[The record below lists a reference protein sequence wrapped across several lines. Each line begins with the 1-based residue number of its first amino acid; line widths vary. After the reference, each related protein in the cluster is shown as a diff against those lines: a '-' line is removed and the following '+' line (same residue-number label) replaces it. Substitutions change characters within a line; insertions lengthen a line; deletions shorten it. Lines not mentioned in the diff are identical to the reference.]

1 VNARGTR
8 ANSALALAGDA
19 ASKGGALIV
28 VVLGAR
34 FLDVAEFATLATGL
48 AVAGV
53 LTAMLDLG
61 GGTLLSRDGVTSR
74 AARGR
79 LFTASMHA
87 RLPIFGVVL
96 VLSPL
101 AGLLLG
107 AGFLDAVAVGALGVS
122 GALALSVLGLYR
134 SCRDIRPEALQRL
147 AAAALAVAAT
157 VGAAAVA
164 PHADVV
170 LLALAATTLVTVAP
184 LVLRAPAI
192 ADFSKDLAPLT
203 ALRSAAPIGLLALA
217 TIAYY
222 RSGTIVLAALS
233 DAQATAAFGVASGI
247 AFGLLML
254 PNAITTALLPRL
266 ALERDLD
273 GLVPCT
279 RRALAWTVLLAVGV
293 AGASAVVVPP
303 TLTVALGPEY
313 ADAAAPFALLCLGIP
328 FIAASGIIGTAL
340 LTLGRLRALGAQVGV
355 SLAVNVAVLVALVP
369 AAGALGAATA
379 TVVCEAVGFV
389 MLLHVARSALP
400 GLLAGGALGTRPIE
414 DPETALP

>member
-1 VNARGTR
+1 VNARGIR

-19 ASKGGALIV
+19 AAKAGALIV
-28 VVLGAR
+28 VMVGAR
-34 FLDVAEFATLATGL
+34 FLDVAEFAALATGL

-61 GGTLLSRDGVTSR
+61 GGTLLSRDGATSR
-74 AARGR
+74 AARGQ
-79 LFTASMHA
+79 LFAASMRA
-87 RLPIFGVVL
+87 RLPIFGIVL

-101 AGLLLG
+101 AGLLFG
-107 AGFLDAVAVGALGVS
+107 TPLDALAVGALGVS
-122 GALALSVLGLYR
+122 GALALSVVGLYR
-134 SCRDIRPEALQRL
+134 SSRDIRPEALQRL
-147 AAAALAVAAT
+147 AAATLAVAAT

-192 ADFSKDLAPLT
+192 ADLSNDLSPLS
-203 ALRSAAPIGLLALA
+203 ALRRAAPIGLLALA

-233 DAQATAAFGVASGI
+233 DERATAAFGVAAGI

-266 ALERDLD
+266 AVERDLD
-273 GLVPCT
+273 RLVECT
-279 RRALAWTVLLAVGV
+279 RRALCWTVLLAVGV
-293 AGASAVVVPP
+293 AGASAIVVPSV
-303 TLTVALGPEY
+303 LAVVIGPAY
-313 ADAAAPFALLCLGIP
+313 AEAGPPFALLCLGIP
-328 FIAASGIIGTAL
+328 AIAASGVIGTAL
-340 LTLGRLRALGAQVGV
+340 LTLGRLRALGAQVCV
-355 SLAVNVAVLVALVP
+355 SLAVNLAVLVALVP
-369 AAGALGAATA
+369 LAGAVGAAAA
-379 TVVCEAVGFV
+379 TVACEAVGLA

-400 GLLAGGALGTRPIE
+400 GLLARGTFGSGRIE